1 MKKYF
6 QNKAFLAGSIMLGSI
21 LLVMLAGIIHLPYNC
36 EAISVTEKLQGFS
49 LAHIFGTD
57 NLGRD
62 ILSRIMVGIR
72 ISLAIGFIVM
82 IAGLTAGL
90 ILGSLSGWFGG
101 ITDTII
107 MKFISTLM
115 SFPGILMALMLIA
128 VFGTDIKITIIAIS
142 IMSVPRYTRITRSG
156 FIKYKNSLFVKAAK
170 TRGASSFRI
179 MYIHILP
186 NIITELI
193 VTATL
198 TFSLAVLSESGLSYL
213 GLGVQ
218 PPHPSFGRMIND
230 AQNYIFANP
239 SGVIVPVLFLIILVL
254 GLNLI
259 GEGISQ
265 VNRK

>member
-6 QNKAFLAGSIMLGSI
+6 QNKTFLAGSIMFSLI

-49 LAHIFGTD
+49 AAHLFGTD

-62 ILSRIMVGIR
+62 VLSRIMVGIR

-82 IAGLTAGL
+82 IAGLTVGL

-239 SGVIVPVLFLIILVL
+239 AGVIVPVLFLIVLVL